1 MSVCG
6 GRLTASTARSSGT
19 ASRNARSIPFFT
31 CSDATSR
38 LAPGRVSQTF
48 SCATPSS
55 TPTSSAAA
63 PERSRYGASSASL
76 AATRDF
82 RSAMR
87 RPCVGRISAMCFPPG
102 ALPPDIPDDLRPIS
116 GGAGGEDT
124 ILTSAD
130 GATFRAFVAKASQG
144 DAGVVIAPDV
154 RGLHSFYEA
163 LAERFA
169 SAGIHAIA
177 FDYFGRS
184 AGTARRPDDFAF
196 QEHATAARSRPDL
209 IQSDVAASAAEL
221 RRRTGA
227 RRVFVLGFCMGGRVA
242 FNAAAEQDG
251 LAGVVGFYG
260 VTRARDEKDQD
271 APIAR
276 VDRMRAPILCLFGGA
291 DP

>member
-1 MSVCG
+1 
-6 GRLTASTARSSGT
+6 
-19 ASRNARSIPFFT
+19 
-31 CSDATSR
+31 
-38 LAPGRVSQTF
+38 
-48 SCATPSS
+48 
-55 TPTSSAAA
+55 
-63 PERSRYGASSASL
+63 
-76 AATRDF
+76 
-82 RSAMR
+82 
-87 RPCVGRISAMCFPPG
+87 MCFPPG
-102 ALPPDIPDDLRPIS
+102 ARPPLIPEDLRPIS

-154 RGLHSFYEA
+154 RGLHSFYEE

-227 RRVFVLGFCMGGRVA
+227 RRIFVLGFCMGGRVA

-271 APIAR
+271 APIAK
-276 VDRMRAPILCLFGGA
+276 VDRMRVPILGLFGGA
-291 DP
+291 DQAIPAADNEKFDRALSQRKVAHHLVTYPGAPHSFFDRSFAEFKTECEDAWRRVLGFLATGDPEAVR